1 MAVAIPAKDEDVTPK
16 LGDQLVFDEF
26 APASNDNV
34 LYDKPLESGDVAS
47 GVYFTVGYY
56 TDHSVAAELIAAL
69 DASEGDT
76 SDQSATF
83 SPCVVFVAGEGGT
96 DA

>member
-1 MAVAIPAKDEDVTPK
+1 MAVAIPAKDEDIAPK

-26 APASNDNV
+26 APASNDNI
-34 LYDKPLESGDVAS
+34 LHDQPLESGDVAS

-69 DASEGDT
+69 DASESNT
-76 SDQSATF
+76 SDDAATF
-83 SPCVVFVAGEGGT
+83 SPCVVFVAGEVGS